1 MRKRILALLLAAA
14 TALGLC
20 ACAPEGDRADSGKL
34 SVVCSLF
41 PYYDFVRVIGGE
53 WVEPR
58 LLVAA
63 GREAHSF
70 EPTPADVIRVSRAD
84 VFVYNGGEGEQ
95 WVDEILSSAGE
106 NIPTVLRMMDYAQ
119 TLEEEPVDGDSHDD
133 HDDHDGHDG
142 HDHDSDEIEYDE
154 HIWTSPV
161 EAEKLCRAICD
172 ALCAADP
179 AHAADFRANLAEY
192 LTELSELDADFRQVC
207 REKKRDLLVF
217 GDRFPLLYFC
227 REYGL
232 RYRAAFHGCSSD
244 TEPSLYTLKFLIDK
258 VREEQI
264 PVVYALELSSQRVAE
279 SIAETTGARV
289 VTFYSCQTVSQ
300 ADWAAGEGC
309 AEMWRRCERGYAEWI
324 RKFYWPAGMPA
335 WAMRARP
342 FGSIWIFRCAGGTTS
357 ASWVKTAPASPR
369 CSKACW
375 ACCPPCRAALSGA
388 GRSGAEPSAI
398 CPSRPGPKRTFP
410 PR

>member
-1 MRKRILALLLAAA
+1 MRRRILALFLSAAMV
-14 TALGLC
+14 LSLC
-20 ACAPEGDRADSGKL
+20 ACAPAGDKTDSGKL

-95 WVDEILSSAGE
+95 WVDQILDSAGE
-106 NIPTVLRMMDYAQ
+106 SIPTVLRMMDYAD
-119 TLEEEPVDGDSHDD
+119 TLEEEPL
-133 HDDHDGHDG
+133 DHDGHD
-142 HDHDSDEIEYDE
+142 HDHDGHQPDSDEIEYDE

-161 EAEKLCRAICD
+161 EAMKLCRAICD

-179 AHAADFRANLAEY
+179 AHEETYGKNLEDY
-192 LTELSELDADFRQVC
+192 LQELSDLDGAFRQVVS
-207 REKKRDLLVF
+207 EKKRDVLVF

-232 RYRAAFHGCSSD
+232 NYRAAFHGCSSD

-258 VREEQI
+258 VRQEQI
-264 PVVYALELSSQRVAE
+264 PVVYTLELSSQKVAE
-279 SIAETTGARV
+279 AIAETTGAKV
-289 VTFYSCQTVSQ
+289 VTFYSCQTVST
-300 ADWAAGEGC
+300 ADWAAGEGYLSL
-309 AEMWRRCERGYAEWI
+309 MRRN
-324 RKFYWPAGMPA
+324 
-335 WAMRARP
+335 
-342 FGSIWIFRCAGGTTS
+342 
-357 ASWVKTAPASPR
+357 V
-369 CSKACW
+369 
-375 ACCPPCRAALSGA
+375 AALREG
-388 GRSGAEPSAI
+388 I
-398 CPSRPGPKRTFP
+398 C
-410 PR
+410 

>member
-1 MRKRILALLLAAA
+1 MRKRFLALLLAGAVV
-14 TALGLC
+14 LGLC
-20 ACAPEGDRADSGKL
+20 GCTPVEEDSGKL

-70 EPTPADVIRVSRAD
+70 EPTPADAIRVSRAD

-95 WVDEILSSAGE
+95 WVDEILDSAGE
-106 NIPTVLRMMDYAQ
+106 SIPTVLRMMDYAQ

-161 EAEKLCRAICD
+161 EAEKLCRAIWD

-279 SIAETTGARV
+279 AIAETTGARV
-289 VTFYSCQTVSQ
+289 VTFYSCQTVSA
-300 ADWAAGEGC
+300 ADWAAGEGYLSL
-309 AEMWRRCERGYAEWI
+309 MRRN
-324 RKFYWPAGMPA
+324 
-335 WAMRARP
+335 
-342 FGSIWIFRCAGGTTS
+342 
-357 ASWVKTAPASPR
+357 V
-369 CSKACW
+369 
-375 ACCPPCRAALSGA
+375 AALREG
-388 GRSGAEPSAI
+388 I
-398 CPSRPGPKRTFP
+398 C
-410 PR
+410 

>member
-1 MRKRILALLLAAA
+1 MRKRLLALLLAAA

-20 ACAPEGDRADSGKL
+20 ACAPVEEDTGKL

-70 EPTPADVIRVSRAD
+70 EPTPVDVIRVSRAD

-95 WVDEILSSAGE
+95 WVDEILNSAGE
-106 NIPTVLRMMDYAQ
+106 NIPTVLRMMDYADA
-119 TLEEEPVDGDSHDD
+119 LEEEPVDGDGHDD
-133 HDDHDGHDG
+133 HAH
-142 HDHDSDEIEYDE
+142 HDHHEHDEDSDHIEYDE

-161 EAEKLCRAICD
+161 EAAKLCRAICD

-179 AHAADFRANLAEY
+179 AHAADFRANLEAY
-192 LTELSELDADFRQVC
+192 LTELSDLDAAFRQVVS
-207 REKKRDLLVF
+207 EKKRDVLVF

-232 RYRAAFHGCSSD
+232 NYRAAFHGCSSD

-264 PVVYALELSSQRVAE
+264 PVVYALELSSQKVAGA
-279 SIAETTGARV
+279 IAETTGAKV
-289 VTFYSCQTVSQ
+289 VTFYSCQTVSA
-300 ADWAAGEGC
+300 ADWAAGEGYLSL
-309 AEMWRRCERGYAEWI
+309 MRRN
-324 RKFYWPAGMPA
+324 
-335 WAMRARP
+335 
-342 FGSIWIFRCAGGTTS
+342 
-357 ASWVKTAPASPR
+357 V
-369 CSKACW
+369 
-375 ACCPPCRAALSGA
+375 AALREG
-388 GRSGAEPSAI
+388 I
-398 CPSRPGPKRTFP
+398 C
-410 PR
+410 